1 MKPRHPLQ
9 KLLLLCLVSG
19 LGLALPAGAEQLRT
33 IIAGTAALSADA
45 PEGTRLSVAYNEAV
59 AIMLPKESPFIQGFE
74 IEVKIPQAAVNFPG
88 ALAYELWRRL
98 DPAPD
103 KNRYG
108 YEGERIITQPLP
120 PRGSLV
126 LQVPIRKD
134 HNLKTS
140 PYSTVLPTVL
150 DPKDFPLVF
159 KFYAISKGIPPELE
173 NADFQIR
180 IRPLL
185 TDEGALRLNLHFPE
199 GADKSSVVVSLDDK
213 RLPEGR
219 SLDGRD
225 LLVLKAGTHYLR
237 ISSEKFRDESR
248 TFSIDQGRVLDL
260 VIELQDTTPLLII
273 EAPDSA
279 LISIDG
285 QKLGKDQRTSL
296 NVEVGEHTVS
306 CRIGDY
312 VITRKFT
319 AYRGKTYRLVL
330 AVDLQVQEQP

>member
-1 MKPRHPLQ
+1 MKSRFPGLV
-9 KLLLLCLVSG
+9 LLFFVILAT
-19 LGLALPAGAEQLRT
+19 LGVPAGAEELRT
-33 IIAGTAALSADA
+33 IVAGTAAISGEV
-45 PEGTRLSVAYNEAV
+45 PEGVKFSVAYNEAV
-59 AIMLPKESPFIQGFE
+59 AITLPKESPFIQGFE

-103 KNRYG
+103 KNRFG
-108 YEGERIITQPLP
+108 YEGDRIITQPLP

-134 HNLKTS
+134 HNLKTT
-140 PYSTVLPTVL
+140 PYATVLPTIL
-150 DPKDFPLVF
+150 EARDFPLVF
-159 KFYAISKGIPPELE
+159 KFYAISKGMPPELE
-173 NADFQIR
+173 NAEFQVR

-185 TDEGALRLNLHFPE
+185 TDEGALRLSLRFPD
-199 GADKSSVVVSLDDK
+199 GADKSSVALSLDDK
-213 RLPEGR
+213 RLPDGR
-219 SLDGRD
+219 YLDGRE

-237 ISSEKFRDESR
+237 VSSEKFRDESR
-248 TFSIDQGRVLDL
+248 TFTVDQGRILDL
-260 VIELQDTTPLLII
+260 VVELQDTTPLLVI

-279 LISIDG
+279 QISIDG
-285 QKLGKDQRTSL
+285 QRLVKEQRTSL

-312 VITRKFT
+312 VITRKFS

-330 AVDLQVQEQP
+330 SVDLQVQEQP

>member
-1 MKPRHPLQ
+1 MKPRFRIQGLV
-9 KLLLLCLVSG
+9 LLIGFLSIPG
-19 LGLALPAGAEQLRT
+19 SAGAEELRT
-33 IIAGTAALSADA
+33 IISGMATLSSESPD
-45 PEGTRLSVAYNEAV
+45 GVRLSMAYNEAV
-59 AIMLPKESPFIQGFE
+59 AIVLPKESPFIQGFE
-74 IEVKIPQAAVNFPG
+74 IEVKIPQAAIAFPG
-88 ALAYELWRRL
+88 ALAYEVWRRL

-103 KNRYG
+103 KNRFG

-120 PRGSLV
+120 TRGSLV
-126 LQVPIRKD
+126 LQVPVRKD

-150 DPKDFPLVF
+150 DAKDFPLLF

-173 NADFQIR
+173 NADFQVR

-185 TDEGALRLNLHFPE
+185 TDDGALRINIHYPE
-199 GADKSSVVVSLDDK
+199 GSEKSLVAISLDDK
-213 RLPEGR
+213 RLPDGHY
-219 SLDGRD
+219 LDGKE

-237 ISSEKFRDESR
+237 VSSEKYRDESR

-260 VIELQDTTPLLII
+260 SIDLQDTTPLLVI

-279 LISIDG
+279 QITIDG
-285 QKLGKDQRTSL
+285 QKLRPEQKTSL

-312 VITRKFT
+312 VITRKFS
-319 AYRGKTYRLVL
+319 AFRGKTYRLVL
-330 AVDLQVQEQP
+330 SVDLQVQEQP

>member
-1 MKPRHPLQ
+1 MKSRFPLP
-9 KLLLLCLVSG
+9 G
-19 LGLALPAGAEQLRT
+19 RILALVLGSLALAVPSGAEELRT
-33 IIAGTAALSADA
+33 IVAGTAALSAEA

-59 AIMLPKESPFIQGFE
+59 AIVLPKESPFIQGFE
-74 IEVKIPQAAVNFPG
+74 IEVKIPQAAINFPG

-103 KNRYG
+103 KNRFG
-108 YEGERIITQPLP
+108 YEGDRIITQPLP

-134 HNLKTS
+134 HSLKTS
-140 PYSTVLPTVL
+140 PYSTVIPTIL

-173 NADFQIR
+173 NAAFQVR

-185 TDEGALRLNLHFPE
+185 TDEGALRVSLHFPE
-199 GADKSSVVVSLDDK
+199 GADKTAVVVSLDDK
-213 RLPEGR
+213 RLTDAR
-219 SLDGRD
+219 YLDGRD

-237 ISSEKFRDESR
+237 VSSDKFRDESR
-248 TFSIDQGRVLDL
+248 TFTIDQGRVLDL
-260 VIELQDTTPLLII
+260 VIELQDTTPLLVI

-279 LISIDG
+279 QISIDG
-285 QKLGKDQRTSL
+285 QRLKPDQRTSL
-296 NVEVGEHTVS
+296 NVDVGEHTVS